1 MSNGYSRLAVI
12 VGSFAGAAAA
22 FKAGISWVGRHG
34 KKRNCRPQLSPSA
47 APKVRHAAA
56 SKTGANYAN
65 DGSAHGTA
73 GIHAD
78 VLQDAAEDAAQLDIR
93 QYQISDVHDHHFSE
107 FTSGFLSTELSS
119 NHVFDAHLRD
129 THVRDFWASEA
140 DLNALLDLTMGSPRE
155 LLLELQRQSPITRPL
170 RLLQDSQVGAMHA
183 AIVCRYPL

>member
-1 MSNGYSRLAVI
+1 MIITSANSRLA
-12 VGSFAGAAAA
+12 S
-22 FKAGISWVGRHG
+22 
-34 KKRNCRPQLSPSA
+34 CRLSC
-47 APKVRHAAA
+47 
-56 SKTGANYAN
+56 
-65 DGSAHGTA
+65 
-73 GIHAD
+73 
-78 VLQDAAEDAAQLDIR
+78 LQ
-93 QYQISDVHDHHFSE
+93 
-107 FTSGFLSTELSS
+107 